1 MKRVYVIYSEDEY
14 CETTLLE
21 VHNDSV
27 KAVERARELNSI
39 MREQNKNVRVY
50 FEAVK
55 FIE

>member
-1 MKRVYVIYSEDEY
+1 MKRVYVIYMEDEY

-39 MREQNKNVRVY
+39 MHEQNKNVRVY